1 MDHLKGAGQLS
12 EEETPPEV
20 VPLSEVDPSS
30 EIVPLS
36 VEVPLSDDVP
46 LFELEL
52 SKNFSFSSDSSA
64 VQEMKV
70 RAINIA
76 R

>member
-1 MDHLKGAGQLS
+1 MS
-12 EEETPPEV
+12 EEEPPPEV
-20 VPLSEVDPSS
+20 VPLSEVGPLS
-30 EIVPLS
+30 EVVPLS

-46 LFELEL
+46 VFELEL
-52 SKNFSFSSDSSA
+52 FNNFPLSSDSSA

>member
-1 MDHLKGAGQLS
+1 MS
-12 EEETPPEV
+12 EEEPPPEV
-20 VPLSEVDPSS
+20 VPLSEVGPLS
-30 EIVPLS
+30 EFVPLSEVVPLS

-46 LFELEL
+46 VFELEL
-52 SKNFSFSSDSSA
+52 IKNFSFSSDSSA

>member
-1 MDHLKGAGQLS
+1 MS

-20 VPLSEVDPSS
+20 VPLSEVGPLS
-30 EIVPLS
+30 EVVPLS
-36 VEVPLSDDVP
+36 VEVPLLDDVP
-46 LFELEL
+46 VFELEL
-52 SKNFSFSSDSSA
+52 FNNFSFSSDSSA

>member
-1 MDHLKGAGQLS
+1 MF
-12 EEETPPEV
+12 EEEPPPEF
-20 VPLSEVDPSS
+20 VPLSEV
-30 EIVPLS
+30 VPLL

-46 LFELEL
+46 VFELEL
-52 SKNFSFSSDSSA
+52 FKNFSFSSDSSA

-70 RAINIA
+70 RAMNIA

>member
-1 MDHLKGAGQLS
+1 MS
-12 EEETPPEV
+12 EEELPSEVVPSSEV
-20 VPLSEVDPSS
+20 VPLSFE
-30 EIVPLS
+30 VPLS
-36 VEVPLSDDVP
+36 GDVPLSDDVSV
-46 LFELEL
+46 FELEL
-52 SKNFSFSSDSSA
+52 FDNISFSSDSSA